1 MILKPRTIPPD
12 IVHLEILKHRLKPH
26 HPAVPQVEET
36 LSAMKAGW
44 NGEQSL
50 DFHLDYLKG
59 PHHILH
65 NLRLHDGH
73 HFFQID
79 TVILFPSF
87 ILILEAKNMI
97 GQISIHREKKEMRR
111 DTEGFHDPVEQ
122 AERQKRLLDEWLWR
136 QLRIRIPIDFLVV
149 FTNRRCTLEFDSSDS
164 RIYEKV
170 IRASSLVDALEKKK
184 DMHQGKRF
192 KKEELLRLGQALAE
206 SHQDHVPDYMKRF
219 NLSYSDL
226 LKGVRCPACG
236 KYSMKRTKMKWVC
249 PGCSHHSFL
258 AHEQALKEY
267 AVLVAKTISN
277 KEARDFLKVGSRHV
291 VYRLL
296 SAYCKGKSGSTKK
309 ARFLLEC

>member
-1 MILKPRTIPPD
+1 MIIKPRVIPPD
-12 IVHLEILKHRLKPH
+12 ISHLQMLQHRLNPH
-26 HPAVPQVEET
+26 HPAVSHVEET
-36 LSAMKAGW
+36 LSTKQAGW

-59 PHHILH
+59 AHYILH

-73 HFFQID
+73 HFFQMD

-111 DTEGFHDPVEQ
+111 ETEGFQDPVEQ
-122 AERQKRLLDEWLWR
+122 AERQKYLLEEWLMSKLGI
-136 QLRIRIPIDFLVV
+136 QVPIDFLVV

-170 IRASSLVDALEKKK
+170 IRASSLMDAVQKKK
-184 DMHQGKRF
+184 NVHQGKIF
-192 KKEELLRLGQALAE
+192 KKEEILQIGHALAE
-206 SHQDHVPDYMKRF
+206 AHQDHVPNYMKRF

-226 LKGVRCPACG
+226 QKGVRCPDCG
-236 KYSMKRTKMKWVC
+236 KYSMKRTKMKWICSV
-249 PGCSHHSFL
+249 CSHISLH
-258 AHEQALKEY
+258 AHEQALREY

-277 KEARDFLKVGSRHV
+277 KEARNFLKISSRHV

-296 SAYCKGKSGSTKK
+296 SAYCRGRRGSTKK
-309 ARFLLEC
+309 ARFLLE